1 MRGEEA
7 QEVKLWRKS
16 ALIAPAVIVA
26 MTAAACGGSND
37 SGGGGDTSGT
47 AKGGQL
53 VFGFEGAFPDN
64 LLPVISA
71 GNSTATGFIE
81 PRVLLTPF
89 YNKPDFTLAPD
100 PDLIVGE
107 PTSTLTNGKQVIVY
121 HVNPKAVWSDGDPID
136 AKDFDFSWQLQKST
150 DPAKGGCADVIST
163 VGFDQ
168 IASVEGS
175 DNDKT
180 VTVTM
185 AKPFADWK
193 GLWGGPSL
201 LPQHIMDKGSVK
213 ANCDNLTK
221 GWPSAGG
228 IPVASGPYQIAGAD
242 VDASKKVITL
252 TRNPKWWGTPGV
264 LDRIIAQSIGSDPG
278 VTVKAL
284 KNKELG
290 LVYPQPQLDLV
301 KNIKDLEPQVTSKT
315 QFGLSFEHM
324 DFNTKDFHLGQKEV
338 RQAIAY
344 GLNRPDLV
352 SKTVGQFDAR
362 AQILNNRLY
371 VNNQKEY
378 KDNSGGLYDKQDT
391 AKAKSLLE
399 SAGYKLGSDGI
410 YAKEGKRLSLEMMTT
425 QNNPLRENTI
435 DVATQQLKPAGIEIK
450 KYLNADIF
458 AGKEKP
464 RSLAGG
470 QFQIGLFAWVATP
483 YTSSNQSIY
492 QTPVDAQNF
501 GQNYSRAG
509 DPRVDAGF
517 TKLGSSLDPAVVT
530 ATANEVDGYLW
541 EDMYTL
547 PLYQKPT
554 FIAYDSN
561 FVNVEDNATAAGPAW
576 NADKIARKA

>member
-1 MRGEEA
+1 
-7 QEVKLWRKS
+7 VKLWRKS

-26 MTAAACGGSND
+26 MTAAACGGGSDSNSG
-37 SGGGGDTSGT
+37 SGGGT
-47 AKGGQL
+47 AKGGQM

-64 LLPVISA
+64 LLPAISA

-81 PRVLLTPF
+81 TRVLLTPF
-89 YNKPDFTLAPD
+89 YNKPDFTVVPD

-107 PTSTLTNGKQVIVY
+107 PTSKTTNGKQVIVY
-121 HVNPKAVWSDGDPID
+121 RINPKAVWNDGVPID
-136 AKDFDFSWQLQKST
+136 AKDFIYSWKAQRST

-185 AKPFADWK
+185 AKPFSDWK
-193 GLWGGPSL
+193 ALWGGPSL
-201 LPQHIMDKGSVK
+201 FPAHIMDKGDAK
-213 ANCDNLTK
+213 ANCTVFSK
-221 GWPSAGG
+221 GWPTAGG
-228 IPVASGPYQIAGAD
+228 IPASSGPFQITKEGIDAG
-242 VDASKKVITL
+242 KKVITL
-252 TRNPKWWGTPGV
+252 TQNPKWWGTKPV

-284 KNKELG
+284 KNKELQ

-301 KNIKDLEPQVTSKT
+301 KNIKTLEPQVTSAT
-315 QFGLSFEHM
+315 NFGLSFEHL
-324 DFNTKDFHLGQKEV
+324 DFNTKDFHLSQKPV

-344 GLNRPDLV
+344 ALNRSDLV

-371 VNNQKEY
+371 VNNQPEY
-378 KDNSGGLYDKQDT
+378 KDNSGGIYDKQNI

-399 SAGYKLGSDGI
+399 GAGYKLGPDGI
-410 YAKEGKRLSLEMMTT
+410 YAKEGKPLSLEMMTT

-435 DVATQQLKPAGIEIK
+435 DVITQQLKPAGIAIK
-450 KYLNADIF
+450 KFLNADIF
-458 AGKEKP
+458 EGKEKP

-483 YTSSNQSIY
+483 FVSSNQSIY

-517 TKLGSSLDPAVVT
+517 AKLISSTDPATV
-530 ATANEVDGYLW
+530 AAEANQIDGYLW
-541 EDMYTL
+541 DDMYTL

-561 FVNVEDNATAAGPAW
+561 YVNIQDNATSAGPLW
-576 NADKIARKA
+576 NAEKIARKQ